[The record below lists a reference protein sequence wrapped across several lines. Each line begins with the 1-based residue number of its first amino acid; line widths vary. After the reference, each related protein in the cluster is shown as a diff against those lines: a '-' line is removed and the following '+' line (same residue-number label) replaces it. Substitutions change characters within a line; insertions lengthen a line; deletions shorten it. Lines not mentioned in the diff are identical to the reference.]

1 MVCCNWNCEGYT
13 WNNHIR
19 CGNCRKAGRI
29 LCVDC
34 DSNID
39 SSRGRGAFYCKPC
52 RDNHTATKLR
62 TYFLR
67 HLGEYPDCLMCGVE
81 LPSRKIYTCRGDC
94 HKLYKQLD
102 FIVRKGKTKIQD
114 YRILQSQ

>member
-1 MVCCNWNCEGYT
+1 MVCCNWNCEGHT
-13 WNNHIR
+13 WNDHIR
-19 CGNCRKAGRI
+19 CGNCRRYNI
-29 LCVDC
+29 SMCVDC
-34 DSNID
+34 DTEID
-39 SSRGRGAFYCKPC
+39 GRGAFYCKPC
-52 RDNHTATKLR
+52 RDNHTAAKLQ

-102 FIVRKGKTKIQD
+102 FIVRRGNTKVND
-114 YRILQSQ
+114 YYILERQ

>member
-1 MVCCNWNCEGYT
+1 MYCECMTYRG
-13 WNNHIR
+13 HIR
-19 CGNCRKAGRI
+19 CGKCRSANDNR
-29 LCVDC
+29 CVDC
-34 DSNID
+34 NID
-39 SSRGRGAFYCKPC
+39 IDGRGIARAFYCHPC
-52 RDNHTATKLR
+52 RDNHKAAKLR

-102 FIVRKGKTKIQD
+102 FIVRRGNTKVKD
-114 YRILQSQ
+114 YYILERQ